1 LPSEH
6 CHTCELIAA
15 RDAGSAPPW
24 DCIVRTDHWDIVH
37 ASDTSL
43 LGWMCLVVRRHIASV
58 DELTDAEANELGPL
72 LRDVSLFLK
81 CDLGCLKT
89 YVMQFAE
96 HPDHPHVHFHVVPR
110 APDMPAEH
118 RGANVFAY
126 LSVEDS
132 ERVTEPDMNALASR
146 LREQFRTGRSLA

>member
-1 LPSEH
+1 V
-6 CHTCELIAA
+6 LIAA

-37 ASDTSL
+37 ANDTSL

-81 CDLGCLKT
+81 RDLGCLKT

-110 APDMPAEH
+110 APDMPVEH

-146 LREQFRTGRSLA
+146 LREQFRTGRSFA